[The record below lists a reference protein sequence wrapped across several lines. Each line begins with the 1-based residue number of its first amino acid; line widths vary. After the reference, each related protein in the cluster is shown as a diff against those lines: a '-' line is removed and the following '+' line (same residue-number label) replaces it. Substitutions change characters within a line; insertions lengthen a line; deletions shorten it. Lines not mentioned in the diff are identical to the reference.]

1 MRAITSFYIV
11 LEATRVYQVSHSFKK
26 DLMLDH
32 LRSYCHTESYGY
44 CGWSPVTH
52 YWPIIRYWSLPK
64 HIYNS
69 HYGNGVPEMF
79 IFQCCSNGVVDTQ
92 GLYLLCPYD
101 NVVQCQ
107 DLYIFHISRRKKQLP
122 QKMINRLLSCPVKD
136 KQFFVS

>member
-1 MRAITSFYIV
+1 MRAITSFYIVSEATRVYQVSNSFKKYLRLDRLRMSYYSVVWISFAISEKPSRMRAITFFYIV

-79 IFQCCSNGVVDTQ
+79 IF
-92 GLYLLCPYD
+92 
-101 NVVQCQ
+101 
-107 DLYIFHISRRKKQLP
+107 
-122 QKMINRLLSCPVKD
+122 
-136 KQFFVS
+136 